1 MFSLK
6 NKLDPT
12 LKHALLC
19 KLYESYRVLIYCKSL
34 ETKTL
39 DKIKSLKCETL
50 THIASVNCICA
61 ILTPSAIDRLLEYP
75 QVVYITFD
83 SYAHLCG
90 NSILSSN
97 GISFQHNYEL
107 TGKGIGIGII
117 DSGVYPHCDLL
128 NPSNKIKKFMDV
140 VNNLNYPYDDN
151 GHGTFV
157 SGLIC
162 GSGYGSKGMYKGVA
176 RDSHLYMIKAFNK
189 LGKGFI
195 SDILFA
201 LETLIKEG
209 ENFNI
214 KIICLPFETLDTN
227 EFVLSLFSKLFDAA
241 ISRGMVVVL
250 PSGSG
255 NNIKGSIRGISTLSN
270 CITVGG
276 YDSVEVPKIYEYSS
290 CGPYQKLD
298 KPNLIAACVD
308 ICSLISDTKFIS
320 EKNGMKLYPSHIT
333 NLYTSFTGTSCSA
346 AFISG
351 ICALLYENNN
361 NLCFK
366 DILALLKISSSL
378 INCPK
383 YMQGAGVIDLEKLL
397 P

>member
-1 MFSLK
+1 MFTFK

-12 LKHALLC
+12 LRHALQS
-19 KLYESYRVLIYCKSL
+19 KLYENYRVIIYCKSL
-34 ETKTL
+34 EVKTL
-39 DKIKSLKCETL
+39 NKIKSLKCDIL
-50 THIASVNCICA
+50 RHIPAVNCICA

-75 QVVYITFD
+75 QVTYITFD

-90 NSILSSN
+90 NSVLSSN
-97 GISFQHNYEL
+97 GVSFQSNYEL
-107 TGKGIGIGII
+107 TGKGIGVGII

-128 NPSNKIKKFMDV
+128 NPSNKIKKFLDL
-140 VNNLNYPYDDN
+140 VNNLRYPYDDN
-151 GHGTFV
+151 GHGTLI

-176 RDSHLYMIKAFNK
+176 KDSHIYIIKAFNK

-201 LETLIKEG
+201 LEILINESS
-209 ENFNI
+209 ELNI
-214 KIICLPFETLDTN
+214 KILCLPFETLETN
-227 EFVLSLFSKLFDAA
+227 EFVLSLFSTLFDLA
-241 ISRGMVVVL
+241 ISKNLVVII
-250 PSGSG
+250 PSGSS
-255 NNIKGSIRGISTLSN
+255 NNIKSSIRGIATLGN

-276 YDSVEVPKIYEYSS
+276 YDSTSTPRIYEYSS

-308 ICSLISDTKFIS
+308 ICSLSSDVKFIS
-320 EKNGMKLYPSHIT
+320 EKNGVKLYPHHIT
-333 NLYTSFTGTSCSA
+333 NLYASYTGTSCST

-351 ICALLYENNN
+351 ICTLLYEHNN

-366 DILALLKISSSL
+366 NMLALLKLSCSL
-378 INCPK
+378 INSPA
-383 YMQGAGVIDLEKLL
+383 YMQGAGIINIEKLL

>member
-1 MFSLK
+1 MFSFK

-12 LKHALLC
+12 LRHALLS
-19 KLYESYRVLIYCKSL
+19 KLYENYRVIIYCKSL
-34 ETKTL
+34 EIKTL
-39 DKIKSLKCETL
+39 NKIKSLKCDIL
-50 THIASVNCICA
+50 RHIPSVNCICA

-75 QVVYITFD
+75 QVTYIIFD

-97 GISFQHNYEL
+97 GVSFQSNYEL
-107 TGKGIGIGII
+107 TGKGIGVGII

-128 NPSNKIKKFMDV
+128 NPSNRIKKFVDL

-151 GHGTFV
+151 GHGTFI

-176 RDSHLYMIKAFNK
+176 KESHLYMIKAFNK

-195 SDILFA
+195 SDILFS
-201 LETLIKEG
+201 LETLINESSD
-209 ENFNI
+209 FNV
-214 KIICLPFETLDTN
+214 KILCLPFETLETN
-227 EFVLSLFSKLFDAA
+227 EFVLSLFSTLFDLAV
-241 ISRGMVVVL
+241 SKNLVVIV
-250 PSGSG
+250 PSGSS
-255 NNIKGSIRGISTLSN
+255 NNIKSSIRGISTLGN

-276 YDSVEVPKIYEYSS
+276 YDSTKAPKIYEYSS

-308 ICSLISDTKFIS
+308 ICSLTSDTKFIS
-320 EKNGMKLYPSHIT
+320 EKNGVKLYPPHIT
-333 NLYTSFTGTSCSA
+333 NLYTSYTGTSCST

-351 ICALLYENNN
+351 ICALLYENNK

-366 DILALLKISSSL
+366 DTLALLKLSCSL
-378 INCPK
+378 INSPK
-383 YMQGAGVIDLEKLL
+383 YMQGSGIINLEKLL

>member
-1 MFSLK
+1 MFSFK

-12 LKHALLC
+12 LRHSLLS
-19 KLYESYRVLIYCKSL
+19 KLYENYRVIIYCKSL
-34 ETKTL
+34 EIKTL
-39 DKIKSLKCETL
+39 NKIKSLKCDIL
-50 THIASVNCICA
+50 RHIPSINCICA
-61 ILTPSAIDRLLEYP
+61 ILTPNAIDRLLEYP
-75 QVVYITFD
+75 QITYICFD

-97 GISFQHNYEL
+97 GISFQSNYEL
-107 TGKGIGIGII
+107 TGKGVGIGII

-128 NPSNKIKKFMDV
+128 NPSNKIKKFVDL

-151 GHGTFV
+151 GHGTFI

-176 RDSHLYMIKAFNK
+176 KESHLYMIKAFNK

-195 SDILFA
+195 SDILFS
-201 LETLIKEG
+201 LETLINESSD
-209 ENFNI
+209 FNI
-214 KIICLPFETLDTN
+214 KVLCLPFETLETN
-227 EFVLSLFSKLFDAA
+227 EFVLSLFSTLFELAVSKNLV
-241 ISRGMVVVL
+241 IIV
-250 PSGSG
+250 PSGSS
-255 NNIKGSIRGISTLSN
+255 NNIKSSIRGISTLAN

-276 YDSVEVPKIYEYSS
+276 YDSTKDPKIYEYSS

-308 ICSLISDTKFIS
+308 ICSLTSDTKFIS
-320 EKNGMKLYPSHIT
+320 EKNGMKLYPPHIT
-333 NLYTSFTGTSCSA
+333 NLYTSYTGTSCSA

-351 ICALLYENNN
+351 ICALLYENNK

-366 DILALLKISSSL
+366 DTLALLKLSCSL
-378 INCPK
+378 INSPK
-383 YMQGAGVIDLEKLL
+383 YMQGAGIINLEKLL

>member
-1 MFSLK
+1 MFSFK

-12 LKHALLC
+12 LRHALLS
-19 KLYESYRVLIYCKSL
+19 KLYENYRVIIYCKSL
-34 ETKTL
+34 EIKTL
-39 DKIKSLKCETL
+39 NKIKSLKCDIL
-50 THIASVNCICA
+50 RHIPSVNCICA

-75 QVVYITFD
+75 QVTYIIFD

-97 GISFQHNYEL
+97 GVSFQSNYEL
-107 TGKGIGIGII
+107 TGKGIGVGII

-128 NPSNKIKKFMDV
+128 NPSNRIKKFVDL

-151 GHGTFV
+151 GHGTFI

-176 RDSHLYMIKAFNK
+176 KESHLYMIKAFNK

-195 SDILFA
+195 SDILFS
-201 LETLIKEG
+201 LETLINESSD
-209 ENFNI
+209 FNV
-214 KIICLPFETLDTN
+214 KILCLPFETLETN
-227 EFVLSLFSKLFDAA
+227 EFVLSLFSTLFDLAV
-241 ISRGMVVVL
+241 SKNLVVIV
-250 PSGSG
+250 PSGSS
-255 NNIKGSIRGISTLSN
+255 NNIKSSIRGMSTLGN

-276 YDSVEVPKIYEYSS
+276 YDSTKAPKIYEYSS

-308 ICSLISDTKFIS
+308 ICSLTSDTKFIS
-320 EKNGMKLYPSHIT
+320 EKNGVKLYPPHIT
-333 NLYTSFTGTSCSA
+333 NLYTSYTGTSCST

-351 ICALLYENNN
+351 ICALLYENNK

-366 DILALLKISSSL
+366 DTLALLKLSCSL
-378 INCPK
+378 INSPK
-383 YMQGAGVIDLEKLL
+383 YMQGSGIINLEKLL

>member
-6 NKLDPT
+6 HKLDPN
-12 LKHALLC
+12 LNQALMSN
-19 KLYESYRVLIYCKSL
+19 LYENYRVIIYCKSL
-34 ETKTL
+34 EVKTM
-39 DKIKSLKCETL
+39 DKIKSLKCDIL
-50 THIASVNCICA
+50 RHISAVNCICA

-75 QVVYITFD
+75 QVSYITFD

-97 GISFQHNYEL
+97 CISFQSNY
-107 TGKGIGIGII
+107 
-117 DSGVYPHCDLL
+117 SGVYPHGDLL
-128 NPSNKIKKFMDV
+128 NPSNKIRKFLDL

-151 GHGTFV
+151 GHGTFM

-176 RDSHLYMIKAFNK
+176 SGSHIYMIKAFDK

-195 SDILFA
+195 SDILFS
-201 LETLIKEG
+201 LETLINESSD
-209 ENFNI
+209 FNI
-214 KIICLPFETLDTN
+214 KIICLPFETLEPN
-227 EFVLSLFSKLFDAA
+227 EFVLSLFSKLFDLA
-241 ISRGMVVVL
+241 IAKGLVVIV
-250 PSGSG
+250 PSGS
-255 NNIKGSIRGISTLSN
+255 NKNIKSSIRGIATLSN

-276 YDSVEVPKIYEYSS
+276 YDSTSDPKIYEYSS
-290 CGPYQKLD
+290 CGPFQKHD

-308 ICSLISDTKFIS
+308 ICSLISDTRFIS
-320 EKNGMKLYPSHIT
+320 EKNGLKLYPTHIT
-333 NLYTSFTGTSCSA
+333 NLYTTYTGTSCSA

-361 NLCFK
+361 DLCFK
-366 DILALLKISSSL
+366 DTLALLKVSSSL
-378 INCPK
+378 INFPK
-383 YMQGAGVIDLEKLL
+383 YMQGSGIINLEKLL

>member
-1 MFSLK
+1 MFSFK
-6 NKLDPT
+6 NKLDPS
-12 LKHALLC
+12 LRHALLS
-19 KLYESYRVLIYCKSL
+19 KLYENYRVIIYCKSL
-34 ETKTL
+34 EIKTL
-39 DKIKSLKCETL
+39 NKIKSLKCDIL
-50 THIASVNCICA
+50 RHISAVNCICA

-75 QVVYITFD
+75 QVTYITFD

-97 GISFQHNYEL
+97 GVSFQSNYEL
-107 TGKGIGIGII
+107 TGKGIGVGVI

-128 NPSNKIKKFMDV
+128 NPSNRIKRFVDL

-151 GHGTFV
+151 GHGTFI

-162 GSGYGSKGMYKGVA
+162 GSGYGSNGMYKGVA
-176 RDSHLYMIKAFNK
+176 KDSHIYMIKAFNK

-195 SDILFA
+195 SDILFS
-201 LETLIKEG
+201 LETLINESSDL
-209 ENFNI
+209 NI
-214 KIICLPFETLDTN
+214 KILCLPFETLETN
-227 EFVLSLFSKLFDAA
+227 EFVLSLFSTLFDLA
-241 ISRGMVVVL
+241 ISKNLVVIV
-250 PSGSG
+250 PSGSS
-255 NNIKGSIRGISTLSN
+255 NNIKSSIRGISTLGN

-276 YDSVEVPKIYEYSS
+276 YDSTGTPKIYEYSS

-308 ICSLISDTKFIS
+308 ICSLTSDTKFIS
-320 EKNGMKLYPSHIT
+320 EKNGVKLYPPHIT
-333 NLYTSFTGTSCSA
+333 NLYASYTGTSCST

-351 ICALLYENNN
+351 ICALLYENNK

-366 DILALLKISSSL
+366 DMLALLKLSSSL
-378 INCPK
+378 INSPK
-383 YMQGAGVIDLEKLL
+383 YMQGAGIINLEKLL

>member
-1 MFSLK
+1 MFSFK

-12 LKHALLC
+12 LRHSLLS
-19 KLYESYRVLIYCKSL
+19 KLYENYRVLIYCKSL

-39 DKIKSLKCETL
+39 NKIKALKCEIL
-50 THIASVNCICA
+50 THIPSINCICA

-75 QVVYITFD
+75 QVAYITFD

-97 GISFQHNYEL
+97 GLSFQNNYEL

-128 NPSNKIKKFMDV
+128 NPSSKIKKFVDV
-140 VNNLNYPYDDN
+140 INNLNYPYDDN

-162 GSGYGSKGMYKGVA
+162 GSGYGAKGMYRGVA
-176 RDSHLYMIKAFNK
+176 KDSHLYVIKAFNK
-189 LGKGFI
+189 IGKGFI
-195 SDILFA
+195 SDILFS
-201 LETLIKEG
+201 LETLITEA
-209 ENFNI
+209 EDFNI
-214 KIICLPFETLDTN
+214 KIICLPFETLETD

-241 ISRGMVVVL
+241 IAKGMVVIV

-255 NNIKGSIRGISTLSN
+255 NNIKGSIRGIATLSN

-276 YDSVEVPKIYEYSS
+276 YDSTATPKIYEYSS

-308 ICSLISDTKFIS
+308 ICSLISDTKFVS
-320 EKNGMKLYPSHIT
+320 EKNGVKLYPSHIT
-333 NLYTSFTGTSCSA
+333 NLYTSYTGTSCAA

-351 ICALLYENNN
+351 ICALLYENNK

-366 DILALLKISSSL
+366 DTLALLKISSSL